1 MNLEMSANVSAP
13 TLQLFR
19 KGPFVDR
26 AAERSVAR
34 EEIVRFRI
42 AVPGPAADVKPLSG
56 GNQQKILFARWARA
70 CRRVVILDEP
80 TRGVDIGA
88 KVEIY
93 RIIHDLAASGVAIL
107 VISSELP
114 EVLGLAGRILV
125 MKEGRI
131 AGELAGEQADEESI
145 MRLATLDAAPEAA

>member
-1 MNLEMSANVSAP
+1 
-13 TLQLFR
+13 
-19 KGPFVDR
+19 
-26 AAERSVAR
+26 
-34 EEIVRFRI
+34 
-42 AVPGPAADVKPLSG
+42 VPGPAASVKPLSG

-93 RIIHDLAASGVAIL
+93 RIVHELAASGVGVL
-107 VISSELP
+107 VISSELL

-131 AGELAGEQADEESI
+131 AGELPGERADEQSI
-145 MRLATLDAAPEAA
+145 MRLAALDAAHEAA